1 MSGTALII
9 GVTGQDGAYLAR
21 HLLTLG
27 YAVHG
32 TSRDAEAHDKSNL
45 RRLGLLDR
53 LRLHS
58 VAPTD
63 FRSVMQCIGSV
74 RPDEI
79 YNLSGQSS
87 VGLSFDQPGETL
99 ESIANGTLNVLE
111 AVRLSGLPA
120 RIYNACSGECFGDV
134 GGEAAD
140 EATAFRPLS
149 PYATAKAAAFWL
161 LANYRQA
168 YGLHASSGILFN
180 HESPLRPERFVTRKI
195 VAAAVR
201 IANGSTE
208 RLKLGNTAIRRD
220 WGWAPDYVEAMHLML
235 QQPRPRDFVIAT
247 GEAHSLGEFVAA
259 VFATVGLEWR
269 KHVVIDQTLFR
280 RAEIMANVG
289 NAGAARATLGWEAK
303 VRLPELA
310 ERLVAAERDWQAA
323 K

>member
-1 MSGTALII
+1 M
-9 GVTGQDGAYLAR
+9 
-21 HLLTLG
+21 
-27 YAVHG
+27 
-32 TSRDAEAHDKSNL
+32 
-45 RRLGLLDR
+45 
-53 LRLHS
+53 
-58 VAPTD
+58 
-63 FRSVMQCIGSV
+63 
-74 RPDEI
+74 
-79 YNLSGQSS
+79 
-87 VGLSFDQPGETL
+87 
-99 ESIANGTLNVLE
+99 
-111 AVRLSGLPA
+111 
-120 RIYNACSGECFGDV
+120 
-134 GGEAAD
+134 
-140 EATAFRPLS
+140 
-149 PYATAKAAAFWL
+149 
-161 LANYRQA
+161 ANYRQA

-269 KHVVIDQTLFR
+269 KHVVIDQTLVR